1 MAKLTYEIVKHDG
14 GWAYRANGTYSESF
28 PTHDA
33 ARKAAE
39 RVAREQLAP
48 GETTTISYED
58 ERGHWHD
65 EISEANDRPD
75 VDVKG

>member
-1 MAKLTYEIVKHDG
+1 MAKITYEIVKHDG
-14 GWAYRANGTYSESF
+14 GWAYRANGTYSERCA
-28 PTHDA
+28 THDA

-39 RVAREQLAP
+39 RVAREQLEP

-58 ERGHWHD
+58 YKGHWHD
-65 EISEANDRPD
+65 EVSKGNDRPD

>member
-14 GWAYRANGTYSESF
+14 GWAYRANGTYSEPF

-65 EISEANDRPD
+65 EISNGDDRPD
-75 VDVKG
+75 VEVEG

>member
-14 GWAYRANGTYSESF
+14 GWAYRANGTYSEAF
-28 PTHDA
+28 PSHDA

-39 RVAREQLAP
+39 RAAREQLAP

-58 ERGHWHD
+58 DKGHWHD
-65 EISEANDRPD
+65 EVSKGDYRPD

>member
-1 MAKLTYEIVKHDG
+1 MAKLTYEIVQHDG